1 MFCSQ
6 FDPNL
11 TQIPWTRTW
20 CFKRSEEIFVGIN
33 LLTFMR
39 AKPQEWLKFLNVCD
53 DIDLKYQCLSNKM
66 EQYLKSM
73 NPGLSG
79 LKNVIHTSLLLNSVY
94 QSNQKNTI

>member
-73 NPGLSG
+73 DPWFIRSQKCYTYFTAFKQCLS
-79 LKNVIHTSLLLNSVY
+79 K
-94 QSNQKNTI
+94 